1 MQNSSHNPI
10 FNRLAVCVKR
20 LRLIRRKSPPMKI
33 TAEPTDAV
41 RSYLAQIGAKGGSI
55 KGAGKKRGDSEYY
68 RALARKSAKARKK
81 K

>member
-1 MQNSSHNPI
+1 
-10 FNRLAVCVKR
+10 
-20 LRLIRRKSPPMKI
+20 MKI

-68 RALARKSAKARKK
+68 RALARKSAKARKEK
-81 K
+81 